1 MNLEQF
7 LALKNECDISPEDA
21 QSLNN
26 DLAKRSAIEVP
37 VTHRTQ
43 VSDYLIAALNM
54 NSVKHEISPK
64 LESLLSE
71 LQNHT

>member
-26 DLAKRSAIEVP
+26 DLAKRSVIEIP
-37 VTHRTQ
+37 VRDRTQ
-43 VSDYLIAALNM
+43 VLDYLIASLNM
-54 NSVKHEISPK
+54 NSVKHDISPK

-71 LQNHT
+71 LQNHA